1 MSSDI
6 TVQAVRLAL
15 GMNELQ
21 ARVASMN
28 IANAGKPD
36 ARAMRV
42 DFGSLQATLAAAASS
57 PNAAG
62 LAERVAQAANDVG
75 RSAQVD
81 AGIAIQADEQI
92 GDMVT
97 ASLHYQALGEALSRH
112 MGLMRLAVTGRS

>member
-42 DFGSLQATLAAAASS
+42 DFGSLQTVLSAAASS
-57 PNAAG
+57 ADESGLGERLGKAAAD
-62 LAERVAQAANDVG
+62 LRS
-75 RSAQVD
+75 SAQVD
-81 AGIAIQADEQI
+81 SGIPIQADEQI
-92 GDMVT
+92 GDMVA
-97 ASLHYQALGEALSRH
+97 ASISYQALGEALSRH

>member
-42 DFGSLQATLAAAASS
+42 DFGSLQTTLTAAASS
-57 PNAAG
+57 SHEAG
-62 LAERVAQAANDVG
+62 LAERLGKAANELG
-75 RSAQVD
+75 RSARID
-81 AGIAIQADEQI
+81 SGTSIQADEQI
-92 GDMVT
+92 GDMVA
-97 ASLHYQALGEALSRH
+97 ASISYQALGEALSRH

>member
-42 DFGSLQATLAAAASS
+42 DFGSLQATLLAAS
-57 PNAAG
+57 AIGQDAG
-62 LAERVAQAANDVG
+62 VAERLSRAASDL
-75 RSAQVD
+75 RKSAQVD
-81 AGIAIQADEQI
+81 TGIAIHADEQI
-92 GDMVT
+92 GDMVS
-97 ASLHYQALGEALSRH
+97 ASLSYQALGEALSRH

>member
-42 DFGSLQATLAAAASS
+42 DFGSLQATLSAAASS
-57 PNAAG
+57 ADQVGLGERLGKAAAD
-62 LAERVAQAANDVG
+62 LR

-81 AGIAIQADEQI
+81 SGIPIQADEQI
-92 GDMVT
+92 GDMVA
-97 ASLHYQALGEALSRH
+97 ASISYQALGEALSRH